1 MPRDFSRQ
9 MVELVRAGRDLPNLA
24 REFEPS
30 RRTIQN
36 WSDKADR
43 RGGLQQAKSAA
54 ADPDLTATERDE
66 LVRLQRE
73 NRQLK

>member
-1 MPRDFSRQ
+1 MPPEFSRQ
-9 MVELVRAGRDLPNLA
+9 MVELVRVGRDLSDLA
-24 REFEPS
+24 CEFEPS

-66 LVRLQRE
+66 LVRLLRG